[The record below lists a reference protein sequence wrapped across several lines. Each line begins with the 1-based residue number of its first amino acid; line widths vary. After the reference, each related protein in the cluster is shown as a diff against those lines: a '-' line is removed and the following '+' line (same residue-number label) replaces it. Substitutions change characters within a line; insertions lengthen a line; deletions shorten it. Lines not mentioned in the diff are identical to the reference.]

1 MNPTA
6 MPTPTQH
13 APALTAASA
22 RRRYLALIGLRW
34 LPTGLLIPIM
44 TLLAL
49 SRGLSLTEIGF
60 VFSLQGLVVLGL
72 ELPTGGL
79 SDALGRR
86 PVLLLAS
93 LVGLTSLGLLIVADS
108 VALFAAAAALQGV
121 YRALDSGPLEAWYV
135 DAALAADPDTTIEK
149 GLSAGGSIASL
160 AIAIGALASG
170 ALIALHPIASMD
182 ALVRPMVVAL
192 GLGLVNLCAIA
203 MVMTETRVA
212 RGLGAAADS
221 VRAVPGVVRD
231 GIGLLRGSRV
241 LLALV
246 AVEAFWGFSMVT
258 FESLFPI
265 RLSETIGST
274 DDAAASALETAR
286 ALKGVGLNG
295 LFAPSLEVGPAEEG
309 AMGARAFSDSAP
321 DVAAYAAAT
330 VPAYA
335 KAGVLAAA
343 GRFPGLGAA
352 QQAPEDGPAN
362 VGLSLDELK
371 ARDIVPYREAIKDGV
386 PAIVVSTG
394 LYATDDFVVPG
405 TSSRTIVGSLLRGQ
419 LGFRGLIL
427 SDDLTEP
434 AITSTEETPTAVVEA
449 IGAGVD
455 MVYVSGDD
463 AAIADSYA
471 ALLAAAK
478 KGSIP
483 AARIDDAL
491 THVLVAKASVGLM
504 KPRKVAQPISPPGG

>member
-1 MNPTA
+1 MNEATPAPTSA
-6 MPTPTQH
+6 S
-13 APALTAASA
+13 PALSAASA

-93 LVGLTSLGLLIVADS
+93 VVGLISLGLLIVADS
-108 VALFAAAAALQGV
+108 VVLFAAAAALQGV

-160 AIAIGALASG
+160 GIAAGALTSG
-170 ALIALHPIASMD
+170 ALIALHPIASID
-182 ALVRPMVVAL
+182 ALVLPMLVAF
-192 GLGLVNLCAIA
+192 GLGVFNLGAIA
-203 MVMTETRVA
+203 ILMTETRLA

-274 DDAAASALETAR
+274 DDAAALMGPVASAAW
-286 ALKGVGLNG
+286 
-295 LFAPSLEVGPAEEG
+295 F
-309 AMGARAFSDSAP
+309 
-321 DVAAYAAAT
+321 AAALGAAGVMLVSARIGVARSAALLRIIQGAT
-330 VPAYA
+330 VVAM
-335 KAGVLAAA
+335 GVLA
-343 GRFPGLGAA
+343 
-352 QQAPEDGPAN
+352 GPI
-362 VGLSLDELK
+362 G
-371 ARDIVPYREAIKDGV
+371 
-386 PAIVVSTG
+386 IVVAYLACYVAHGASNPMHSTLLHREVDG
-394 LYATDDFVVPG
+394 SRRTTVLSINSMIGQPAGALGGIVLASLADATSIS
-405 TSSRTIVGSLLRGQ
+405 TAMIVGG
-419 LGFRGLIL
+419 
-427 SDDLTEP
+427 
-434 AITSTEETPTAVVEA
+434 VVC
-449 IGAGVD
+449 
-455 MVYVSGDD
+455 
-463 AAIADSYA
+463 AIAAPLYIPAFRRERERA
-471 ALLAAAK
+471 AEAAEAAANP
-478 KGSIP
+478 GADSMGMP
-483 AARIDDAL
+483 AL
-491 THVLVAKASVGLM
+491 PL
-504 KPRKVAQPISPPGG
+504 P